1 MAIKKTDL
9 TNLEQEECYNIHR
22 EALYL
27 ESFKHK
33 NIIKFTHSFTY
44 ENEFYNVMEYAKGGE
59 LGAYISEKSV
69 LSEKEPK
76 IDIWAM
82 GVILY
87 LMMFGVHPFEG
98 IIKITC
104 RK

>member
-1 MAIKKTDL
+1 VKAGTIKYIPPEVASGT
-9 TNLEQEECYNIHR
+9 
-22 EALYL
+22 
-27 ESFKHK
+27 SF
-33 NIIKFTHSFTY
+33 
-44 ENEFYNVMEYAKGGE
+44 
-59 LGAYISEKSV
+59 ISS
-69 LSEKEPK
+69 PK